1 MGPKNITMDVVT
13 SVNSVWLC
21 TSCGISLLYCWA
33 HVNKH
38 ILLNN
43 IMPMQRNHRKTL
55 FIVSCMQ
62 QSLVIRLLR
71 VATNHVRCIDYV
83 RHSLRTGL
91 DHNKEV
97 HRSKKWFKGTE
108 QCDWLQNMSFT
119 SHDLH
124 HDQCF
129 FNGELRVWMR
139 KNTWLPT
146 CKARHIKPRIGAH
159 TLSKKREIHLNHHDH
174 NITELL
180 GCILWTVY
188 HMNYDFPFNPWFS
201 RLWRAL
207 TL

>member
-43 IMPMQRNHRKTL
+43 VMPMQRNHRKTL

-124 HDQCF
+124 HDQYF

-146 CKARHIKPRIGAH
+146 CKGKAYQTKNWRPYIVKEKG
-159 TLSKKREIHLNHHDH
+159 D
-174 NITELL
+174 
-180 GCILWTVY
+180 
-188 HMNYDFPFNPWFS
+188 PFEPPWP
-201 RLWRAL
+201 
-207 TL
+207 